1 MRYYII
7 ENQIRD
13 DGVINNIVT
22 VRQTFAT
29 GLSYYY
35 DRCSKMVVT
44 ELYPK
49 VAIMLADEELNV
61 VQHEIIT
68 TQWQQTTEEP
78 EENE

>member
-22 VRQTFAT
+22 VRQSFAS
-29 GLSYYY
+29 GLSYFY
-35 DRCSKMVVT
+35 DRCSKMIVT

-49 VAIMLADEELNV
+49 VAISLTDEELNV
-61 VQHEIIT
+61 VQHEIIV
-68 TQWQQTTEEP
+68 TQYPGEEDA
-78 EENE
+78 